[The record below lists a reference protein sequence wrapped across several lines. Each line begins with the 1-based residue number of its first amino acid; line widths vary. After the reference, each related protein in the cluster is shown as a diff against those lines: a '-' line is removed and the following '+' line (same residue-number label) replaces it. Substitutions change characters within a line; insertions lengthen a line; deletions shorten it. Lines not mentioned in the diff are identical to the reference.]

1 MSGSELKMEVP
12 KEIVASIVKAQ
23 VIAALGK
30 SEELIA
36 GVVRS
41 ALEQKTERYNSS
53 SPTIFEAEVTSM
65 IREVA
70 VESFQ
75 EWLKENREKIRAE
88 MRRQLT
94 EQKGKLLTDLVNGFT
109 SQLTSIYPNVKLNF
123 SGEGR

>member
-41 ALEQKTERYNSS
+41 ALEQKTDRYSS
-53 SPTIFEAEVTSM
+53 SPTIFEAEVTRM

-109 SQLTSIYPNVKLNF
+109 NQLTSIYPNVKLNF

>member
-41 ALEQKTERYNSS
+41 ALEQKTERF
-53 SPTIFEAEVTSM
+53 SPTIFEAEVTRM

>member
-41 ALEQKTERYNSS
+41 ALEQTERYSS
-53 SPTIFEAEVTSM
+53 GPTIFEAEVTRM

-109 SQLTSIYPNVKLNF
+109 GQLTSIYPNVKLNF